1 MAQISILEMN
11 GEKIERSL
19 NFIPA
24 NRGYY
29 NVVTKGQKLIR
40 CKTAEETLEEVKK
53 LAATGVEHV
62 YVKVPSGIKSVELD
76 NLRIA

>member
-1 MAQISILEMN
+1 MS
-11 GEKIERSL
+11 GDKIERSL
-19 NFIPA
+19 NYIPQ

-40 CKTAEETLEEVKK
+40 CRTAEETLDEVKK

-62 YVKVPSGIKSVELD
+62 YVKIPSGIKSVALD
-76 NLRIA
+76 SLRIA